1 MERGTVAITSHEEV
15 KKELESYCPRW
26 SKGEIFRQNDLGQLR
41 LNTKVWEDI
50 GYMALNA
57 NVKDHAMIRPYIEQ
71 ASKDDWTREEVVK
84 SASNYLDSFKV
95 IFVDSAVGIRT

>member
-1 MERGTVAITSHEEV
+1 
-15 KKELESYCPRW
+15 
-26 SKGEIFRQNDLGQLR
+26 
-41 LNTKVWEDI
+41 
-50 GYMALNA
+50 MALNA

-95 IFVDSAVGIRT
+95 IFN